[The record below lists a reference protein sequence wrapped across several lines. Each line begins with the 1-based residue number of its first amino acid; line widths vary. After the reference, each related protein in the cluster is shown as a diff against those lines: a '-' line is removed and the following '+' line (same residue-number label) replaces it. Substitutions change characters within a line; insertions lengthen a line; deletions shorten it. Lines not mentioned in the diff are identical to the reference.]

1 VTATL
6 LLIAA
11 ALLHA
16 VWNNFARKVS
26 PSRRFYFRAELCMA
40 LFTLP
45 GWMWLPRVLQ
55 QLEPSEWALL
65 PLTTFCQACYYSG
78 LARLYRAGDLSWS
91 YPMLRTG
98 PVVLLAAAALPFGN
112 VRALPL
118 LGAVL
123 LAVLGARAVSR
134 KKHGSGAHPWGALGI
149 AILAVCGYTL
159 CDARLG
165 PAFARAGYG
174 VTLSTLCLVSL
185 FSAGN
190 SAWLFL
196 FSRGATDPVPWK
208 ASALTSLG
216 IWGSY
221 ALILAAMTTPL
232 PPHLVALFRLLG
244 IPFTLLIA
252 RLLLREPVGL
262 RRALGSLALAAAALL
277 GKLA

>member
-1 VTATL
+1 MTATL

-16 VWNNFARKVS
+16 LWNSFARKTS

-45 GWMWLPRVLQ
+45 GWYWAARILAQLQ
-55 QLEPSEWALL
+55 PGEWALL
-65 PLTTFCQACYYSG
+65 PLTTLCQAVYYSG

-98 PVVLLAAAALPFGN
+98 PVVLLSAAALPGGG
-112 VRALPL
+112 VRVLPL
-118 LGAVL
+118 FGAVA
-123 LAVLGARAVSR
+123 LAVAGARAVTR
-134 KKHGSGAHPWGALGI
+134 TEKDTRAHPWGALLLTM
-149 AILAVCGYTL
+149 LAVCGYTL

-165 PAFARAGYG
+165 PAFARAGFG
-174 VTLSTLCLVSL
+174 VPLSTLSLVAV

-190 SAWLFL
+190 AMWLGL
-196 FSRGATDPVPWK
+196 LSRGRSDPVPWR
-208 ASALTSLG
+208 ASALTALG

-232 PPHLVALFRLLG
+232 SPHLVALFRLLG

-252 RLLLREPVGL
+252 KLFLGERLGR
-262 RRALGSLALAAAALL
+262 RRALGALALAAAAML
-277 GKLA
+277 GKWS